1 MANSRSKSLM
11 VKNGHVVCNATGS
24 QRAFSLPT
32 SKIRFFRID
41 KITKEVFSDGYY
53 YNAPTLSY
61 LNGPE
66 DLVIPTDFGRYTATK
81 IGYQAFYMAYGN
93 SLIKSLTIPEGI
105 THIGDS
111 AFLGNYLIGNVT
123 FPSTLVHIGEGA
135 FQYCGFTTVVVP
147 NSVTSIGWG
156 AFANAPVSWN
166 MPEITSITLG
176 TGLQTIPE
184 DLFANHPITS
194 ITIADG
200 VVIPNY
206 PLHFPNSHALGQ
218 FGSDFSYVYEAGYNK
233 AAGTYTYSGGVW
245 TKTA

>member
-1 MANSRSKSLM
+1 MANSLM

-53 YNAPTLSY
+53 YNSPRESY

-81 IGYQAFYMAYGN
+81 IGDRAFCMDYGN

-111 AFLGNYLIGNVT
+111 AFLGNYDIKAVVFPTSLTSIGEYAFAHCGLEEVNMPPGVTTIPTGCFAHTIDGPTITSVNLGNVT
-123 FPSTLVHIGEGA
+123 SVQYSA
-135 FQYCGFTTVVVP
+135 FSGH
-147 NSVTSIGWG
+147 
-156 AFANAPVSWN
+156 
-166 MPEITSITLG
+166 
-176 TGLQTIPE
+176 
-184 DLFANHPITS
+184 DITS
-194 ITIADG
+194 ITIGADVWLDG
-200 VVIPNY
+200 NTFVFSLGNY
-206 PLHFPNSHALGQ
+206 TM
-218 FGSDFSYVYEAGYNK
+218 DFLPAYEVTHNK

>member
-1 MANSRSKSLM
+1 M

-53 YNAPTLSY
+53 YNDPSESY

-81 IGYQAFYMAYGN
+81 IGDRAFSMIYGN

-105 THIGDS
+105 THIGAFAFEGNYDIKEVVFPTS
-111 AFLGNYLIGNVT
+111 LTSIGEQAFLYCGLEGEVNMPPGVTTIPIWCFAHAAPTITSVNLGNVT
-123 FPSTLVHIGEGA
+123 SVLHGA
-135 FQYCGFTTVVVP
+135 FSGH
-147 NSVTSIGWG
+147 N
-156 AFANAPVSWN
+156 
-166 MPEITSITLG
+166 
-176 TGLQTIPE
+176 
-184 DLFANHPITS
+184 ITS
-194 ITIADG
+194 ITIGADVQIDG
-200 VVIPNY
+200 NTFVFSLGNY
-206 PLHFPNSHALGQ
+206 TM
-218 FGSDFSYVYEAGYNK
+218 DFLPAYEVTHNK
-233 AAGTYTYSGGVW
+233 AAGTYNYSGGVW